1 MGNMVKK
8 LYERKIKTP
17 HGEKTVVVMTG
28 DMLSIEEHVDVLTV
42 SSFARSYH
50 PTPGTLF
57 GSLYKAGIDVG
68 QLAEFPYI
76 DLRDTC
82 DVWLSESVKN
92 TAQGIGR
99 IGCVEMRGLFEDT
112 ALDSPLEAIR
122 AYFHLIDLATISG
135 VEIKTLALPLLGAGA
150 ERMNAALVLIPI
162 VSECLAFLQRNP
174 CIEKIMF
181 VDIRPD
187 RAAAFVETLTTMY
200 SLTDMPEEE
209 KAKPA
214 PLAFISYSSK
224 DKNIADNLCNKLES
238 RGIRVWYAPR
248 NVVGP
253 YATAIMKGIKEA
265 TYFIVIV
272 SGNSL
277 ESQHVLNEIDNAHKR
292 LPALKFKPLRL
303 EDIELSPE
311 FSYYLSRQHWLDAT
325 VPPIEAKL
333 EEFVDDILADVD

>member
-1 MGNMVKK
+1 MGNVAKK
-8 LYERKIKTP
+8 LYERAIKTP
-17 HGEKTVVVMTG
+17 YGEKTVVVMAG
-28 DMLSIEEHVDVLTV
+28 DVLSIDERIDVLTV
-42 SSFARSYH
+42 SSFARSYQ
-50 PTPGTLF
+50 PTPFTLF
-57 GSLYKAGIDVG
+57 GSLYKSGIDVER
-68 QLAEFPYI
+68 LADDPYI

-82 DVWLSESVKN
+82 DVWLSHAVEN
-92 TAQGIGR
+92 PHHDIGR
-99 IGCVEMRGLFEDT
+99 IGCVEMRGFYA

-122 AYFHLIDLATISG
+122 AYFHLLDLATIAG

-162 VSECLAFLQRNP
+162 VSECLAFLHRNP
-174 CIEKIMF
+174 CIEKILF
-181 VDIRPD
+181 VDIKEA

-209 KAKPA
+209 KVKPA

-224 DKNIADNLCNKLES
+224 DKNVADNLCNKLES

-253 YATAIMKGIKEA
+253 YASAIMKGIREA
-265 TYFIVIV
+265 AYFIVIV

-277 ESQHVLNEIDNAHKR
+277 ASQHVLNEIDNAHQR
-292 LPALKFKPLRL
+292 LPELKFKPLRL
-303 EDIELSPE
+303 DDIELSPE

-325 VPPIEAKL
+325 VPPLEAKL
-333 EEFVDDILADVD
+333 EEFVADILADVD